1 MSKISLYAI
10 DASPTTDDKVIGTD
24 VNNNNVTKNY
34 RIGDII
40 GLSSFNITGDTGT
53 AQTVVNG
60 DTITFSGGVGLV
72 TNALNNDTIV
82 FTLNLNELPVS
93 SSPTDAGYFAVVNS
107 AGSQYRIASPL
118 IPFSTFGAAT
128 NSVLMG
134 GNRIINLGA
143 PSAATD
149 AATKQY
155 VDNTFAG
162 SGALIFQGSY
172 DASTAPPTGA
182 GILTGFTYAV
192 TVAGD
197 GAGFWSST
205 LSIGDIIIADSD
217 NPVNESEWSVI
228 DNNVNVATDT
238 IQGIASFPTSGG
250 LSISSGAVS
259 LSTQASSGTFG
270 DAANSVTLTID
281 GKGIVTSASES
292 PIAITTS
299 QITDFCSAVTACA
312 TSINL
317 GNSNLTQTAA
327 TSRDYDLNGGSINFT
342 EGVDSYF
349 AIKKPSP
356 SEPASVRLGYDSVA
370 GSAVE
375 LKFYGSNAGY
385 VALKSPVGVPTSYAL
400 TLPAAA
406 GATGQVLVNDG
417 SGTLSWQNNSTA
429 SVNLGNSDLT
439 QTTFLRN
446 YDLGSGTL
454 AFNYG
459 ANTALT
465 VSGSEVSLGA
475 NVPLRLRD
483 NLGTNSVAIKSP
495 DSLSSSYTLTLPPT
509 DGVAGQVLKTD
520 GDGVLDWVNSDASI
534 NLGSANLTQDGILRQ
549 YDLNGGASVLAFTN
563 GSDYILTL
571 NTAEVSLGANV
582 PLRFKDNLGS
592 NSVAIKS
599 PNSLSSSY
607 TLTLPVSDGNTGQVL
622 KTDGSGVLDWTSVSN
637 LGNSNLVQSDN
648 SRSYDLGP
656 GTLSFASGGS
666 SALTLSG
673 SEVSVGA
680 NIPLKL
686 KDNTGT
692 SSVGIVAPN
701 SLSNV
706 SYTLTLPNTDGNTGQ
721 ILKTNGSGVLDWID
735 YPQAINLGNSDLTL
749 TEDSSRRYNIGANK
763 DLSFWGDL
771 TSATPILTLN
781 SVSKS
786 LDLPSGVSDPATLRF
801 VGDAHSLRFGA
812 QPTEDYHIRLP
823 STAPSVNQ
831 QLSVVQ
837 QVGGT
842 DILDWVDSGSK
853 VTLGTAPASATAT
866 GEQGDVVWTTDYIYV
881 CIAANTWKRVA
892 IATW

>member
-82 FTLNLNELPVS
+82 FTLDLNELPVS
-93 SSPTDAGYFAVVNS
+93 SSATDAGYFAVVNS
-107 AGSQYRIASPL
+107 TGSQYRIASPL
-118 IPFSTFGAAT
+118 IPFSNFGAAT

-192 TVAGD
+192 TVAGN

-349 AIKKPSP
+349 AIKQPSL
-356 SEPASVRLGYDSVA
+356 SEPASVRLGYDSVT

-385 VALKSPVGVPTSYAL
+385 VALKSPVGVPTSYTL

-495 DSLSSSYTLTLPPT
+495 DSLSSSYTLTLPPRT
-509 DGVAGQVLKTD
+509 A
-520 GDGVLDWVNSDASI
+520 
-534 NLGSANLTQDGILRQ
+534 LR
-549 YDLNGGASVLAFTN
+549 D
-563 GSDYILTL
+563 
-571 NTAEVSLGANV
+571 
-582 PLRFKDNLGS
+582 
-592 NSVAIKS
+592 
-599 PNSLSSSY
+599 
-607 TLTLPVSDGNTGQVL
+607 
-622 KTDGSGVLDWTSVSN
+622 
-637 LGNSNLVQSDN
+637 
-648 SRSYDLGP
+648 
-656 GTLSFASGGS
+656 
-666 SALTLSG
+666 
-673 SEVSVGA
+673 
-680 NIPLKL
+680 
-686 KDNTGT
+686 
-692 SSVGIVAPN
+692 
-701 SLSNV
+701 
-706 SYTLTLPNTDGNTGQ
+706 
-721 ILKTNGSGVLDWID
+721 
-735 YPQAINLGNSDLTL
+735 
-749 TEDSSRRYNIGANK
+749 RY
-763 DLSFWGDL
+763 
-771 TSATPILTLN
+771 
-781 SVSKS
+781 
-786 LDLPSGVSDPATLRF
+786 
-801 VGDAHSLRFGA
+801 
-812 QPTEDYHIRLP
+812 
-823 STAPSVNQ
+823 
-831 QLSVVQ
+831 
-837 QVGGT
+837 
-842 DILDWVDSGSK
+842 
-853 VTLGTAPASATAT
+853 
-866 GEQGDVVWTTDYIYV
+866 
-881 CIAANTWKRVA
+881 
-892 IATW
+892 

>member
-82 FTLNLNELPVS
+82 FTLDLNELPVS
-93 SSPTDAGYFAVVNS
+93 SLATDAGYFAVVNS
-107 AGSQYRIASPL
+107 TGSQYRIASPL
-118 IPFSTFGAAT
+118 IPFSIFGAAT

-197 GAGFWSST
+197 GATFWSST

-327 TSRDYDLNGGSINFT
+327 TSREYDLNGGSINFT

-349 AIKKPSP
+349 AIKQPSL
-356 SEPASVRLGYDSVA
+356 SEPASVRLGYDSVT

-385 VALKSPVGVPTSYAL
+385 VALKSPVGVPTSYTL

-495 DSLSSSYTLTLPPT
+495 DSLSSSYTLTLP
-509 DGVAGQVLKTD
+509 A
-520 GDGVLDWVNSDASI
+520 
-534 NLGSANLTQDGILRQ
+534 
-549 YDLNGGASVLAFTN
+549 
-563 GSDYILTL
+563 
-571 NTAEVSLGANV
+571 
-582 PLRFKDNLGS
+582 
-592 NSVAIKS
+592 
-599 PNSLSSSY
+599 
-607 TLTLPVSDGNTGQVL
+607 SDGNTGQVL

-666 SALTLSG
+666 SALTVSG

-823 STAPSVNQ
+823 STAPNVNQ